1 MSTAPTARVA
11 KGPPVT
17 VTNGSVTE
25 MLVKIALPVLVTV
38 KLYVIV
44 SPTETPAGNE
54 LSAYVPCFSNLM
66 EGTYT
71 GIIIVAG
78 SQLVG
83 FNFSQIVY
91 TIVYVP
97 AGVPAGT
104 DTTPVVVFRV
114 GTGAPP
120 IEVATVVT
128 AIFTLVTVA
137 WAPLRVSIP
146 LPLSS
151 KTLPIFALPII
162 PLEEARVSSCATIAA
177 LVTGTNTVADEQFVG
192 FNFSQIW

>member
-1 MSTAPTARVA
+1 
-11 KGPPVT
+11 
-17 VTNGSVTE
+17 
-25 MLVKIALPVLVTV
+25 
-38 KLYVIV
+38 
-44 SPTETPAGNE
+44 
-54 LSAYVPCFSNLM
+54 M

-114 GTGAPP
+114 GTGAPS
-120 IEVATVVT
+120 IEVAAVVT

-137 WAPLRVSIP
+137 CAPFKVSIP
-146 LPLSS
+146 LPL
-151 KTLPIFALPII
+151 FARALPALAFPLV
-162 PLEEARVSSCATIAA
+162 PLEAARVSSCATIAA
-177 LVTGTNTVADEQFVG
+177 LFTGTNTVVVEQLAG
-192 FNFSQIW
+192 FNFSQIV